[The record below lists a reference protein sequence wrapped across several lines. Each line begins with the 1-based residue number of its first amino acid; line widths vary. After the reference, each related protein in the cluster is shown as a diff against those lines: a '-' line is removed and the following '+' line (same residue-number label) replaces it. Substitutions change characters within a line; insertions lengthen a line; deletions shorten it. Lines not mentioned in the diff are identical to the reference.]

1 MPTIH
6 FLPMGVSASCA
17 EGETIFEVAKRQSI
31 AIETAC
37 VGKGTCG
44 LCRVRVIEGEEHLS
58 PYGDIDEKH
67 LGNVYHLTR
76 VRLSCQARV
85 SGDVTVELA
94 PKRKPK
100 KKTGG
105 PGPVGP
111 TRR

>member
-6 FLPMGVSASCA
+6 FLPMGVSAECA
-17 EGETIFEVAKRQSI
+17 DGETIFEVGKRHSI
-31 AIETAC
+31 VIETAC

-44 LCRVRVIEGEEHLS
+44 LCRVKVLAGDDSLS

-85 SGDVTVELA
+85 HGDVTVELA
-94 PKRKPK
+94 PKRRAK
-100 KKTGG
+100 KNPSGSRNTG
-105 PGPVGP
+105 PG
-111 TRR
+111 RR